1 MICWVSYRTNPEN
14 MRTENDATKRSKLA
28 LKGRKIWTKDVVMR
42 PMTPANRKGPR
53 KLKSH

>member
-1 MICWVSYRTNPEN
+1 MICWVSYRTKPEN
-14 MRTENDATKRSKLA
+14 IRTENDATKRSKLA